1 MRLGFGLGLGRGAKQ
16 MKAVILQSVGMLL
29 TSTGKYFRT
38 SAGKYFNVVDA

>member
-1 MRLGFGLGLGRGAKQ
+1 MRMGFGLGLGRGAKQ
-16 MKAVILQSVGMLL
+16 MKAVIIQSIGVLL

>member
-16 MKAVILQSVGMLL
+16 MKVVILQAIGMLL
-29 TSTGKYFRT
+29 TSAGKYYRT

>member
-16 MKAVILQSVGMLL
+16 MKAVIIQSIGVLL
-29 TSTGKYFRT
+29 TSTGKYYRT

>member
-16 MKAVILQSVGMLL
+16 MKTIIIQSVGVLL
-29 TSTGKYFRT
+29 TSAGKYYRT

>member
-1 MRLGFGLGLGRGAKQ
+1 MRLGFGLGLGRGAKK